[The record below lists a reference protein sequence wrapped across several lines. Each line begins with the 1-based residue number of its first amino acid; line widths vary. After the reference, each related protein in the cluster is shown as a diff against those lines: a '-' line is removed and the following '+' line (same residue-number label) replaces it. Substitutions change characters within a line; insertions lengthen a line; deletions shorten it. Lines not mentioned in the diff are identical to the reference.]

1 MNAHTSV
8 EEPLLAS
15 TYTRSRR
22 FPKMFGRMPG
32 RDGAYLPGGPYTMTQ
47 LTAFLAVLLLVWKV
61 PVAAVLGPV
70 RWLIPFTA
78 LLLRRARIESRTP
91 LGWAAGVVGHL
102 LTPTLGTLDGRGYV
116 PSRPVW
122 TRTRLHLHHR
132 AVTEAGVSRVDRA
145 FAAPASATD
154 VEERRSAATT
164 GLGQGLAP
172 GPVSMPTVTRRP
184 HAPAGQQPISVISPL
199 RQMLARA
206 GAAATNGSP
215 VDTEDV
221 A

>member
-1 MNAHTSV
+1 VNAHASKV

-61 PVAAVLGPV
+61 PAAALLGPV

-78 LLLRRARIESRTP
+78 LLMRRARIESRTP
-91 LGWAAGVVGHL
+91 LGWAAGLVGHL
-102 LTPTLGTLDGRGYV
+102 LTPTLGTLDGRSYAGA
-116 PSRPVW
+116 RPVW
-122 TRTRLHLHHR
+122 TRTRLYLHHR
-132 AVTEAGVSRVDRA
+132 PVTETSV
-145 FAAPASATD
+145 ASADPD
-154 VEERRSAATT
+154 VPARTRAADAQQRQSDALTSEE
-164 GLGQGLAP
+164 QGLAP
-172 GPVSMPTVTRRP
+172 NP
-184 HAPAGQQPISVISPL
+184 APAGERPVAVASPL

-206 GAAATNGSP
+206 GSVTNVGADAEDAA
-215 VDTEDV
+215 
-221 A
+221 

>member
-1 MNAHTSV
+1 MNAHASV

-47 LTAFLAVLLLVWKV
+47 LTAFLVVLLLAWKV
-61 PVAAVLGPV
+61 PAAALLGPV

-91 LGWAAGVVGHL
+91 LGWAAGLVGHL

-116 PSRPVW
+116 PPRPVW

-132 AVTEAGVSRVDRA
+132 AVT
-145 FAAPASATD
+145 ASATST
-154 VEERRSAATT
+154 E
-164 GLGQGLAP
+164 QGLAP
-172 GPVSMPTVTRRP
+172 HPALTPTVPRRP
-184 HAPAGQQPISVISPL
+184 HAPPGRQPISVASPL

-206 GAAATNGSP
+206 GATTNESAA
-215 VDTEDV
+215 DTEDV